1 MRTTRNIILAVAA
14 LAIVLL
20 ALRLT
25 VFAPQQNDQQLIAK
39 ALQDSIQAS
48 REGRPGGVLDLLSD
62 KFQINSQSPRTFD
75 IAKFIRE
82 NKPEVEV
89 YNTNAI
95 ISGDTARIDTPVH
108 VKFHILT
115 QDIDQK
121 VDNVTLI
128 FQKEDGHK
136 FLIIPD
142 KEWHLVDVQVPA
154 NIPIDVGGDSG
165 FGGLF

>member
-1 MRTTRNIILAVAA
+1 MKATRNIILSV
-14 LAIVLL
+14 VPL
-20 ALRLT
+20 ALLLLLLRVT
-25 VFAPQQNDQQLIAK
+25 IFASPPDDQKQIAQ

-62 KFQINSQSPRTFD
+62 KFQINSQSPNHFD

-95 ISGDTARIDTPVH
+95 VSGDTARIDTPVH

-115 QDIDQK
+115 QEIDQK
-121 VDNVTLI
+121 IDHVTLV

-136 FLIIPD
+136 FLFIPD
-142 KEWHLVDVQVPA
+142 KEWHLVDVQAPA
-154 NIPIDVGGDSG
+154 NIPIDVGDSALSNW
-165 FGGLF
+165 F